1 MHRAVPHNRTS
12 ILFVVITSRETK
24 QRALDAF
31 TSWCAS
37 AEAQGSYCRFVA
49 DLPFDAERNW
59 SAPSGMHWT
68 VLSAPPP
75 PASCCRGKTG
85 FFCSKHRRRTL
96 SAQYRFLPAL
106 SLATKLDPIVS
117 GRTQWVVLL
126 DDDSFV
132 FVRRLRRMLVTQYK
146 HAQSQPVMLGEFKSD
161 TSYACGGAGAVLSR
175 SALLR
180 LNVDACIAR
189 TRRRCMQS
197 DWQLGECVRMATRRR
212 VASGTSG
219 VSSRDVSHGIKM
231 ETQLGCGTCAVD
243 RNCSG
248 RDNLRRCA
256 APLRAGCHFM
266 QDAGPHARWL
276 LQTANCSRLR
286 SPSIVHG
293 SALVSADGG
302 YVPEA
307 TQEAAAEG
315 YKVTRLAAV
324 LAQRHRSAA
333 RSSRAACA
341 EPA

>member
-1 MHRAVPHNRTS
+1 MLRNKTS
-12 ILFVVITSRETK
+12 ILFVVMTSRETK

-37 AEAQGSYCRFVA
+37 AVAQGSYCRFVA
-49 DLPFDAERNW
+49 DLPFAEGNK
-59 SAPSGMHWT
+59 SEEFLPSGMHWT
-68 VLSAPPP
+68 VQRASPP
-75 PASCCRGKTG
+75 PASCCRGRAG
-85 FFCSKHRRRTL
+85 FFCSAHRRRTF

-106 SLATKLDPIVS
+106 SLATKLRPIAS
-117 GRTQWVVLL
+117 GRAQWVVLL

-132 FVRRLRRMLVTQYK
+132 FVRRLRRMLVTRYK

-180 LNVDACIAR
+180 LNVDACITR
-189 TRRRCMQS
+189 TRLRCMQS

-212 VASGTSG
+212 SSGGSRAS
-219 VSSRDVSHGIKM
+219 RADSHSIKLV
-231 ETQLGCGTCAVD
+231 TQYGCGTCAVAN

-248 RDNLRRCA
+248 RNNLRRCA
-256 APLRAGCHFM
+256 APLRAGCQFM

-276 LQTANCSRLR
+276 LQTANCTRVR

-293 SALVSADGG
+293 SMVVGANGS
-302 YVPEA
+302 YMPEA
-307 TQEAAAEG
+307 VRGVAAVAEG
-315 YKVTRLAAV
+315 DTVTRLAAV
-324 LAQRHRSAA
+324 LAQLHRSAA
-333 RSSRAACA
+333 RSSRAACS